1 MTDAVKLVTLLLP
14 QFSAQAT
21 MKKYAR
27 VFRYISQYR
36 SDAFLYILFIVL
48 SIIFSLVSLGML
60 FPFLEMLF
68 NGNKTGTSGLMGS
81 TDSGTVRYVRNLL
94 VESIETRGKDGTLK
108 WICVFIIVSIFLK
121 NLFLYLAYRVLNP
134 LKNKIV
140 NRLRDE
146 LYEKIL
152 HLPIG
157 FFTEKKKGDVI
168 SRMTNDVGEV
178 EASVI
183 GTLEGWVRD
192 PLNIIITLITL
203 LIISVPLTLFVLIC
217 IPVVGFVIGRI
228 TKSLKK
234 QSQDVAIHY
243 SESVSILDE
252 TLSGLRVIKAFNSEA
267 LLKNRFFSN
276 NETLLTVKNKIGYKR
291 DLASPMSE
299 FLGVIIFTVILYFGG
314 VLVLSNQFA
323 LTGSLLLTYL
333 GVFYNLINPTK
344 TLSTSFSN
352 MRKGAAAIDRIEEIL
367 KTENTVDDN
376 ESGKK
381 LETFSGCIELKNVS
395 FSYDGVDVLKS
406 INLKVEK
413 GKTVALVG
421 SSGAGKSTLA
431 DLIPRFHDVT
441 CGELLIDGVNIK
453 DYSLKSVREQISIV
467 TQEPILFNDS
477 ISNNI
482 RLGKQTASQ
491 NEIEEA
497 AKVANAYNFITKKEK
512 SFNTNIGDRGSKLSG
527 GERQRLTIARA
538 VVKNPPILILDEAT
552 SSLDTESERLVQD
565 AINNMMQNRTSIVIA
580 HRLSTIRHADE
591 IVVLQKGEIV
601 ERGNHDELM
610 QRQGYYYR
618 LVQMQEVK

>member
-14 QFSAQAT
+14 QFSAQVT

-27 VFRYISQYR
+27 VFRYISQYK

-68 NGNKTGTSGLMGS
+68 NGDKGTSALMTGTDS
-81 TDSGTVRYVRNLL
+81 TIVRYVRNLL
-94 VESIETRGKDGTLK
+94 VESIRTRGKEGTLA
-108 WICVFIIVSIFLK
+108 WICVFIIISIFLK
-121 NLFLYLAYRVLNP
+121 NFFLYLAYRVLNP

-168 SRMTNDVGEV
+168 SRMTNDVAEV

-192 PLNIIITLITL
+192 PLTIIITLITL
-203 LIISVPLTLFVLIC
+203 LIISIPLTLFVLIC
-217 IPVVGFVIGRI
+217 IPVVGVVIGRI

-234 QSQDVAIHY
+234 QSQDVAVY
-243 SESVSILDE
+243 SAESVSILDE

-276 NETLLTVKNKIGYKR
+276 NETLLTVKNKIGYRR

-299 FLGVIIFTVILYFGG
+299 FLGVIIFTAILYFGG
-314 VLVLSNQFA
+314 ILVLDNKL

-333 GVFYNLINPTK
+333 GVFYNMINPTK

-367 KTENTVDDN
+367 KTESTVDDN
-376 ESGKK
+376 ENGKQ
-381 LETFSGCIELKNVS
+381 LNTFSNGIELKNVS
-395 FSYDGVDVLKS
+395 FSYDGVDVLKN

-413 GKTVALVG
+413 GRTVALVG

-441 CGELLIDGVNIK
+441 WGELLIDGVNIK

-482 RLGKQTASQ
+482 RIGKQTASQ

-497 AKVANAYNFITKKEK
+497 AKVANAFSFITKKEK
-512 SFNTNIGDRGSKLSG
+512 SFDTNIGDRGSKLSG

-610 QRQGYYYR
+610 KKQGYYYR